1 MAEERPSVLLVEDQ
15 ADVRNM
21 LAILFEEWGYQATMV
36 GTATEGLRQALERRF
51 AIIILDN
58 WLPDLEGI
66 DLCKQIREFDQYTP
80 IIFFSSS
87 AMGNED
93 SAAIQAGANAF
104 VLKGAGLAPLRETMA
119 QQLASAKQ
127 RKSFH

>member
-1 MAEERPSVLLVEDQ
+1 MADETPSVLLVEDQ
-15 ADVRNM
+15 SDVRNM
-21 LAILFEEWGYQATMV
+21 LAILFEEWGYQATLV

-51 AIIILDN
+51 DLIILDN

-87 AMGNED
+87 SMGNED
-93 SAAIQAGANAF
+93 SATIQAGANAF
-104 VLKGAGLAPLRETMA
+104 VLKGAGLAPLRETMG

-127 RKSFH
+127 RKKF

>member
-1 MAEERPSVLLVEDQ
+1 MAEEIPSVLLVEDEQ
-15 ADVRNM
+15 HLREM
-21 LAILFEEWGYQATMV
+21 LAILFEEWGYQALMV
-36 GTATEGLRQALERRF
+36 GTATEGLRQAMERRF
-51 AIIILDN
+51 DIIILDN

-80 IIFFSSS
+80 IIFFTSS

-93 SAAIQAGANAF
+93 SSTIQAGANAF
-104 VLKGAGLAPLRETMA
+104 VLKGDGLGPLREAMA

-127 RKSFH
+127 RKQF

>member
-1 MAEERPSVLLVEDQ
+1 MAEETPSVLLVEDQ

-51 AIIILDN
+51 DVIILDN

-104 VLKGAGLAPLRETMA
+104 VLKGEGLAPLREAMA

>member
-1 MAEERPSVLLVEDQ
+1 MAEETPSVLLVEDQ
-15 ADVRNM
+15 SDVRNM
-21 LAILFEEWGYQATMV
+21 LAILFEEWGYLATMV

-51 AIIILDN
+51 DIIILDN

-66 DLCKQIREFDQYTP
+66 DLCKQIREFDRYTP

-93 SAAIQAGANAF
+93 SSAIQAGANAF
-104 VLKGAGLAPLRETMA
+104 VLKGEGLAPLRETMA
-119 QQLASAKQ
+119 QQLAAAKQ
-127 RKSFH
+127 RKSLH

>member
-1 MAEERPSVLLVEDQ
+1 MAEETPSLLLVEDDRQ
-15 ADVRNM
+15 LRDM
-21 LAILFEEWGYQATMV
+21 LAILFEEWGYQFTLV
-36 GTATEGLRQALERRF
+36 GTATEGLRQVLQHRF
-51 AIIILDN
+51 DLIILDN

-93 SAAIQAGANAF
+93 SSTIQAGANAF
-104 VLKGAGLAPLRETMA
+104 VLKGEGLTPLREAMTR
-119 QQLASAKQ
+119 QLMLAKQ
-127 RKSFH
+127 RRPFS

>member
-1 MAEERPSVLLVEDQ
+1 MAEETPSVLLVEDQ
-15 ADVRNM
+15 SDVRNM

-51 AIIILDN
+51 DIIILDN

-66 DLCKQIREFDQYTP
+66 DLCKQIREFDRYTP

-93 SAAIQAGANAF
+93 SSAIQAGANAF
-104 VLKGAGLAPLRETMA
+104 VLKGEGLAPLRETMA
-119 QQLASAKQ
+119 QQLAAAKQ
-127 RKSFH
+127 RKSLH

>member
-1 MAEERPSVLLVEDQ
+1 VAEETPSVLLVEDQ
-15 ADVRNM
+15 PDVRNM
-21 LAILFEEWGYQATMV
+21 LAILFEEWNYQATMV
-36 GTATEGLRQALERRF
+36 GTATEGLRQTLERRF
-51 AIIILDN
+51 DIIILDN

-93 SAAIQAGANAF
+93 STAIQAGANAF
-104 VLKGAGLAPLRETMA
+104 VLKGHGLAPLRESMA
-119 QQLASAKQ
+119 EQLNSAKQ
-127 RKSFH
+127 RKSFR